1 MMYIGKKCM
10 SPTEGPSLSHG
21 AIGWVASLDSHIAV
35 CLKTDG
41 HLLDLLGRDADGPIK
56 RDARAG

>member
-1 MMYIGKKCM
+1 MKPTSPIGFVV
-10 SPTEGPSLSHG
+10 PLVLP
-21 AIGWVASLDSHIAV
+21 LDSYVAAR
-35 CLKTDG
+35 LLTDG